1 MENPSWKTHHV
12 SLSSHGKSSS
22 HESKKSVI
30 PIMKSEIPPCF
41 GWCSIRFSYMF
52 WWFFKNPI
60 GDPHSSPSM
69 RSSSWPPRSAACR
82 WPHPSH
88 RRHGPR
94 RASPQCHAE
103 KHLQTGHAARN
114 SGLDCCC
121 QPRFFRLVC
130 PNYSIYQIITN
141 QGFNYI
147 APLTCYIWVSLKVGP
162 NKSSGL
168 SSFAL
173 CKCRFGLVIHTPFPD
188 FQTHPI
194 G

>member
-1 MENPSWKTHHV
+1 MENPSCFIIIPWKIIIPWIKKIRDPHH
-12 SLSSHGKSSS
+12 
-22 HESKKSVI
+22 
-30 PIMKSEIPPCF
+30 EIRNP
-41 GWCSIRFSYMF
+41 SMF
-52 WWFFKNPI
+52 WVMFHSIFLHVLVIFFFKNPI